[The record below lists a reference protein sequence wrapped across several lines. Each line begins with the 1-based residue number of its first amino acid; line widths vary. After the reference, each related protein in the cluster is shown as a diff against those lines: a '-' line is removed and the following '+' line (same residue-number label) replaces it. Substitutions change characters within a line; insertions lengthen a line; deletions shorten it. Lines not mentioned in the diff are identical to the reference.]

1 MVYNRNTEPSF
12 LRCDYLQAL
21 QTQHGSNVLLVQYPR
36 ATKGCTLGVYG
47 GFVLKKRSRLL
58 TLPLGYIL
66 VTPLLYKVYATV
78 FFDGKPLLNCKTGDR
93 SKLQLRL
100 NPRLYHLLGHVTL
113 GSEPGAV

>member
-47 GFVLKKRSRLL
+47 VFVLQKRSRLL

-66 VTPLLYKVYATV
+66 VTPLLYAR
-78 FFDGKPLLNCKTGDR
+78 FMLPFSLMENR
-93 SKLQLRL
+93 S
-100 NPRLYHLLGHVTL
+100 
-113 GSEPGAV
+113 